1 VHAADPNR
9 KAGGHSSGAY
19 GPPNGRRQLQ
29 KVDICGTPLALTDYE
44 RALDWMD
51 ASVAAGQKGYVC
63 VAAVHTVMLARE
75 DKELRSAVL
84 GADMVVPDGQPL
96 VWAMNAL
103 GHDLDARVY
112 GPDLMRKAFERAAKT
127 GTSMFIYGCN
137 DRAMLDAFLDKLKAD
152 YPAIKIAG
160 SYSPLFRPLSIAEQ
174 QDVAR
179 AINDAA
185 PDIVWC
191 GLGVPRQEKWMA
203 TMRDRLDAPVLVGV
217 GAAFDF
223 LGGRV
228 SEAPLWVQKRGL
240 EWAYRLTREPKRL
253 FWRYAKYN
261 PLFVLTF
268 TIQYL
273 RARLRGR

>member
-1 VHAADPNR
+1 MHAAESI
-9 KAGGHSSGAY
+9 HS
-19 GPPNGRRQLQ
+19 
-29 KVDICGTPLALTDYE
+29 VDICGTPLALTDYE

-51 ASVAAGQKGYVC
+51 ATIADGGKGYVC
-63 VAAVHTVMLARE
+63 VAAVHTVMLARK
-75 DKELRSAVL
+75 DDELRSAVL

-96 VWAMNAL
+96 VWAMNSL
-103 GHDLDARVY
+103 GNDLKTRVY
-112 GPDLMRKAFERAAKT
+112 GPDLMRKAFERAADT
-127 GTSMFIYGCN
+127 GTRMFIYGCN
-137 DRAMLDAFLDKLKAD
+137 DRAMLDAFVDKLKAD
-152 YPAIKIAG
+152 YPGIKIAG
-160 SYSPLFRPLSIAEQ
+160 SYAPMFRSLSITEQ
-174 QDVAR
+174 EDVAL

-203 TMRDRLDAPVLVGV
+203 TMRGRLDAPVLIGV

-228 SEAPLWVQKRGL
+228 AEAPPWVQKRGL

-261 PLFVLTF
+261 PLFVITF
-268 TIQYL
+268 AAQYARQ
-273 RARLRGR
+273 RAWRR